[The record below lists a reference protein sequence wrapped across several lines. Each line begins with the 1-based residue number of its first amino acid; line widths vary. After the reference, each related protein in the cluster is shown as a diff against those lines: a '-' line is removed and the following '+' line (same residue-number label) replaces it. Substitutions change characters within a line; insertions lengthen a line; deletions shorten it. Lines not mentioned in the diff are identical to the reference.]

1 MSSELLPL
9 IAVILVA
16 ITSIV
21 LLTSRNWIWTILALA
36 MQYVGVFIFVTT
48 SWPLTLSIIK
58 LVVGWMAAAVLGMV
72 MVSAPEA
79 IRQEE
84 PHWPS
89 GRVFRLLTSG
99 LVFLA
104 VFSTSPKAAEFVPAI
119 DPVTISGGLILIGM
133 GLLHLSL
140 TSQPLRTS
148 IGILTFL
155 SGFEII
161 YAGLETS
168 TLVAGL
174 LAITNMGIALVGAYL
189 LVMPTLEKID

>member
-1 MSSELLPL
+1 MDSEILILL
-9 IAVILVA
+9 AVTLVA
-16 ITSIV
+16 ITSMI

-36 MQYVGVFIFVTT
+36 LQYVGVFILVAA
-48 SWPLTLSIIK
+48 SWTLTLSITKI
-58 LVVGWMAAAVLGMV
+58 VVGWMAAAVLGMV
-72 MVSAPEA
+72 MVATPEA

-89 GRVFRLLTSG
+89 GRIFRLLTSG

-104 VFSTSPKAAEFVPAI
+104 VFSTSPKAAEFVPGT

-140 TSQPLRTS
+140 TSQPLRTA

-161 YAGLETS
+161 YASVETS
-168 TLVAGL
+168 TLVADL
-174 LAITNMGIALVGAYL
+174 LAVINMGIALVGAYL
-189 LVMPTLEKID
+189 LVMPTLEKVD

>member
-1 MSSELLPL
+1 MNLDIL
-9 IAVILVA
+9 IIPAVILIA

-21 LLTSRNWIWTILALA
+21 LLISRSWVWTILALA
-36 MQYVGVFIFVTT
+36 LQYVGVFLLVSN
-48 SWPLTLSIIK
+48 SWAMTISIVK
-58 LVVGWMAAAVLGMV
+58 LVAGWMAAAVLGMV

-79 IRQEE
+79 IHQEE

-89 GRVFRLLTSG
+89 GRIFRLLTSG
-99 LVFLA
+99 LVYLA
-104 VFSTSPKAAEFVPAI
+104 VFSINPSIAEVIPTI
-119 DPVTISGGLILIGM
+119 DSAMITGGLILISM

-140 TSQPLRTS
+140 TSQPLRTA

-161 YAGLETS
+161 YAAVEAS

-174 LAITNMGIALVGAYL
+174 LAFINMGIALVGAYL
-189 LVMPTLEKID
+189 LVAPTLEAD